1 MVTGID
7 TAATRAQVE
16 QRLRG
21 SSRDVA
27 GKLFRATLLLSLL
40 LTLGLLVL
48 LLGDVLRRGLPILSE
63 RGVSFFSNGSST
75 LPARAGIS
83 QALAGS
89 IALVVIVAVVALPIG
104 IAAAIYIE
112 EYARD
117 TRFTR
122 FITANIRNLAGV
134 PSIVYGILGLV
145 IFVDFLRKLLTGL
158 NTTGGL
164 ISGGLTLA
172 VLVLPIV
179 IITASEA
186 LRSVPSGIRE
196 AAYGVGATRWEVIR
210 SHVLPYAAPGI
221 LTGVVLTL
229 ARAFGETAPLLL
241 VGAVQGFFSTGSGST
256 GSKLLGTYT
265 ALPVLIYDWSG
276 RIQKEF
282 KDLAAAAII
291 VMMVVL
297 LIVNGLAI
305 YLRNRYERKW

>member
-1 MVTGID
+1 MASGVD
-7 TAATRAQVE
+7 VVATRAQVE

-21 SSRDVA
+21 GSHDVA
-27 GKLFRATLLLSLL
+27 GKVFRGALLLSLF
-40 LTLGLLVL
+40 LTLGLLML
-48 LLGDVLRRGLPILSE
+48 LLGDVLQRGLPVFSE
-63 RGVSFFSNGSST
+63 RGMSFFTNGSST
-75 LPARAGIS
+75 SSARAGVS

-89 IALVVIVAVVALPIG
+89 IALVLIVAVVAIPIG
-104 IAAAIYIE
+104 IGAAVYIE

-145 IFVDFLRKLLTGL
+145 IFVDFLRKFLTGMKP
-158 NTTGGL
+158 TGSL

-186 LRSVPSGIRE
+186 LRAVPSGIRE

-241 VGAVQGFFSTGSGST
+241 VGAVQGFFATGSGSV
-256 GSKLLGTYT
+256 GSKLLGAYT
-265 ALPVLIYDWSG
+265 ALPVLIYDWTK
-276 RIQKEF
+276 RPQQDF
-282 KDLAAAAII
+282 QALAAAAII

>member
-1 MVTGID
+1 MAVGVN
-7 TAATRAQVE
+7 TAVTRAQVE

-21 SSRDVA
+21 GSRDVA
-27 GKLFRATLLLSLL
+27 GKLFRAILLLSLL
-40 LTLGLLVL
+40 LTLGLLLL
-48 LLGDVLRRGLPILSE
+48 LLGDVLRRGLPVFSD
-63 RGVSFFSNGSST
+63 RGMSFFTNGSST
-75 LPARAGIS
+75 AASRAGIS

-89 IALVVIVAVVALPIG
+89 IALVLIVAVVAIPIG
-104 IAAAIYIE
+104 IGAAVYIE

-122 FITANIRNLAGV
+122 FINANIRNLAGV

-145 IFVDFLRKLLTGL
+145 IFVDFLRKFLSGL
-158 NTTGGL
+158 SSTGGL

-196 AAYGVGATRWEVIR
+196 AAYGVGATRWEVVR

-241 VGAVQGFFSTGSGST
+241 VGAVKGFYSAGGGSIGSA
-256 GSKLLGTYT
+256 LLGKYT
-265 ALPVLIYDWSG
+265 ALPVLIYGWTSKP
-276 RIQKEF
+276 QTQF
-282 KDLAAAAII
+282 QALAAAAII

>member
-1 MVTGID
+1 MAIGVN
-7 TAATRAQVE
+7 TAVTRAQVE
-16 QRLRG
+16 QRLQG
-21 SSRDVA
+21 SSRDVT
-27 GKLFRATLLLSLL
+27 GKLFRGALLLSLL
-40 LTLGLLVL
+40 LTLGLLML
-48 LLGDVLRRGLPILSE
+48 LLGDVLRRGLPVFTD
-63 RGVSFFSNGSST
+63 RGAGFFTNGSST
-75 LPARAGIS
+75 VAARSGVA

-89 IALVVIVAVVALPIG
+89 IALVMIVAVVALPVG
-104 IAAAIYIE
+104 IAAAVYIE
-112 EYARD
+112 EYAHD
-117 TRFTR
+117 TPFTR

-145 IFVDFLRKLLTGL
+145 IFVDFLRKFLTGL
-158 NTTGGL
+158 NPTGGL
-164 ISGGLTLA
+164 VSGGLTLA

-186 LRSVPSGIRE
+186 LRAVPSGIRE
-196 AAYGVGATRWEVIR
+196 AAYGVGATQWEVIR

-221 LTGVVLTL
+221 FTGVVLTL

-241 VGAVQGFFSTGSGST
+241 VGAVQGFFSTGAGSM

-265 ALPVLIYDWSG
+265 ALPVLIYDWTG
-276 RIQKEF
+276 RPQTEF